1 MRTAWLSIIALLTQS
16 CLQSIEEV
24 DVDPMALLQGLFS
37 NPASAT
43 TASGFAVGGQIYGDI
58 PTGLQLDFSG
68 TDCGAPQTISPST
81 TGSYQFSGVPDGCT
95 AADVLISLQPTAS
108 YCSIYNNTGRAV
120 SGASISDIDLYCFA
134 AEMPAGPLIVYENA
148 PITID
153 IRLSASPGLNPV
165 TVSFASSNAGITTTA
180 SLIFT
185 SANYGTYQQIT
196 INNPTDANLL
206 AESATITSSVAA
218 HNLTDVDV
226 NSFDT
231 TGGSTARFLFVT
243 SGTHNGNFAGD
254 GALTGSNWMQKADWY
269 CSLPANRPAS
279 LTGPENYRA
288 VLTDGLL
295 RVSQVGSQ
303 LAWPVRDNVAY
314 YGHDGTSFATANTDN
329 VFTFPVSNP
338 IPGGGNY
345 WTGINTVATWNSTDN
360 CNSWASGSIAFNG
373 SYGIGTFTNSSLIN
387 QGSQSCDQLKSLL
400 CAQDLRDRGDGTI
413 SSAHQ
418 NLLWQKCESGQ
429 TWSGSCT
436 GAVSFYAYCS
446 SANDTCN
453 GGSTPG
459 SLDGFGASPAY
470 NYCNSLGLAGR
481 SWRVPTRAEL
491 QELFRAT
498 RQDSSLLPGLVTV
511 QYYLSTESHSI
522 DRAYAILFSGGT
534 EGNLMKNST
543 FRIRCVSD
551 GM

>member
-1 MRTAWLSIIALLTQS
+1 
-16 CLQSIEEV
+16 
-24 DVDPMALLQGLFS
+24 
-37 NPASAT
+37 
-43 TASGFAVGGQIYGDI
+43 
-58 PTGLQLDFSG
+58 
-68 TDCGAPQTISPST
+68 
-81 TGSYQFSGVPDGCT
+81 
-95 AADVLISLQPTAS
+95 
-108 YCSIYNNTGRAV
+108 
-120 SGASISDIDLYCFA
+120 
-134 AEMPAGPLIVYENA
+134 
-148 PITID
+148 
-153 IRLSASPGLNPV
+153 
-165 TVSFASSNAGITTTA
+165 
-180 SLIFT
+180 
-185 SANYGTYQQIT
+185 
-196 INNPTDANLL
+196 
-206 AESATITSSVAA
+206 
-218 HNLTDVDV
+218 
-226 NSFDT
+226 
-231 TGGSTARFLFVT
+231 
-243 SGTHNGNFAGD
+243 
-254 GALTGSNWMQKADWY
+254 
-269 CSLPANRPAS
+269 
-279 LTGPENYRA
+279 
-288 VLTDGLL
+288 
-295 RVSQVGSQ
+295 
-303 LAWPVRDNVAY
+303 
-314 YGHDGTSFATANTDN
+314 
-329 VFTFPVSNP
+329 
-338 IPGGGNY
+338 
-345 WTGINTVATWNSTDN
+345 VATWNSTDN

-511 QYYLSTESHSI
+511 QYYLSTESHSS